1 MNTLIISGAPS
12 AAFVPG
18 VLATLGDSK
27 AAQSLNI
34 IVTRS
39 ARSFVTPLALR
50 TFSQGC
56 LIGDRFGE
64 VDHQAIARES
74 KKVFVYPATFN
85 FVNKVASGI
94 TDSLSL
100 MVAQLS
106 LKKLRLYVSLPEG
119 LAGNETYESNRSTL
133 QESGV
138 DFIEADRG
146 LALSLGRLSP
156 GGCPSPNELW
166 HDLKTLTKEK
176 KANEHD

>member
-1 MNTLIISGAPS
+1 MNTLIIAGAPS

-18 VLATLGDSK
+18 VLATLDDGPV
-27 AAQSLNI
+27 ARSLNI

-39 ARSFVTPLALR
+39 AQSFVTPLALR
-50 TFSQGC
+50 TFSKGT
-56 LIGDRFGE
+56 LIGDCFGE

-74 KKVFVYPATFN
+74 EQVFVYPATFN
-85 FVNKVASGI
+85 FVNKVAAGI
-94 TDSLSL
+94 TDTLSL

-106 LKKLRLYVSLPEG
+106 LRKLRLYVSLPEG
-119 LAGNETYESNRSTL
+119 LAGNATYESNRSAL

-138 DFIEADRG
+138 DFIEADTG

-176 KANEHD
+176 KD